1 MTGSNLRRRAGVLT
15 AGLLA
20 LLALSGCG
28 STGPRVPRTDFIPFS
43 PEQKIELQ
51 SSASRSYRIQ
61 EGDVLR
67 VRFAYEKNLDQD
79 WIHVLSDGT
88 CNLVGIDTIH
98 LSGLTMTEADSVLT
112 LAYSRE
118 YREPALSV
126 IMQETQGRKVYVL
139 GQVRNPGLFKVPEQ
153 GMDVLNAITMA
164 SGFTDDACRSST
176 CVVRVTPEGY
186 QFQEVDLDKI
196 GEIDLAAVAAVQLQ
210 PYDIVYVP
218 RSRSGDFNYFA
229 RNVLAGIGSLTRIAY
244 DLRYVISGRLGAY

>member
-1 MTGSNLRRRAGVLT
+1 MLLVLAGMAGCAGS
-15 AGLLA
+15 
-20 LLALSGCG
+20 
-28 STGPRVPRTDFIPFS
+28 GPRLPRTDFIPFT
-43 PEQKIELQ
+43 PEQKVELQ
-51 SSASRSYRIQ
+51 SAASRAYRIQ

-79 WIHVLSDGT
+79 WVHVLSDGT
-88 CNLVGIDTIH
+88 VNLVGVDTIH
-98 LSGLTMTEADSVLT
+98 LAGLTMSEADSVLT

-126 IMQETQGRKVYVL
+126 IMQDTQGRKVYVL
-139 GQVRNPGLFKVPEQ
+139 GQVRDPGLYKVPEQ

-186 QFQEVDLDKI
+186 QFQEVNLDRI
-196 GEIDLAAVAAVQLQ
+196 GEADLASVAAVQLQ
-210 PYDIVYVP
+210 PYDIIYVP

-229 RNVLAGIGSLTRIAY
+229 RNVLAGIGNLTRIAY
-244 DLRYVISGRLGAY
+244 DLRYIITGRTGAY